1 MPLIKG
7 TVNPSIIKGQ
17 KTLDIDDSKD

>member
-7 TVNPSIIKGQ
+7 TMNPSIIKGQ